1 MTDVPFP
8 ALIADSPMGERLTWL
23 LNHVRAGGREWTDA
37 EIEANFATE
46 DVSINGLRTR
56 LTSSR
61 GLLPGFELRSVRSH
75 NPEQVAIA
83 VLEGDGHTWEVGVRI
98 EPRPP
103 HRMRTFVR
111 AERMPGVEIRVATDS
126 DANVLRE
133 IELRTPLK
141 LGETQVV
148 YDRGEDYFA
157 AERLMG
163 NVITH
168 IVELHGRAVGLT
180 SWVMHGICAKGERM
194 LASYKHRTRLL
205 PEARGQGMRQMLDFA
220 GFEASSGQADV
231 MYTLASA
238 ANETVRHIYGE
249 GNWSVRPERLVIDT
263 KLHAGPHAGRPSTPA
278 DGERIVDLL
287 NRAHG
292 REELYAPYTTDS
304 LAVRFGREPNLYS
317 WGNLRL
323 GERAVVGAWPAH
335 LGVIRTADGESTTDN
350 RALVLDY
357 GYEEGAEDEF
367 IALIKAECA
376 TLSQSDT
383 TELATFASPQSTAYP
398 QLSTLAKRT
407 EPYILYF
414 AVPPP
419 ADLASR
425 GVYID
430 QLYF

>member
-1 MTDVPFP
+1 V
-8 ALIADSPMGERLTWL
+8 
-23 LNHVRAGGREWTDA
+23 

-61 GLLPGFELRSVRSH
+61 ALLPGFELRSVRSH
-75 NPEQVAIA
+75 NPQEVAIA
-83 VLEGDGHTWEVGVRI
+83 VLERDGHTWDVGVRI

-111 AERMPGVEIRVATDS
+111 AERIPGVEVRVATEA
-126 DANVLRE
+126 DAAVLRE
-133 IELRTPLK
+133 IELGTPLK
-141 LGETQVV
+141 LGDTQVV

-168 IVELHGRAVGLT
+168 IVELHGSPVGLT
-180 SWVMHGICAKGERM
+180 SWVIHEICAKGERM

-220 GFEASSGQADV
+220 GFEATSGRANV
-231 MYTLASA
+231 MYTLAAA

-249 GNWSVRPERLVIDT
+249 GNWSVRPERLVIDA
-263 KLHAGPHAGRPSTPA
+263 KLHAGPRVGRPAAPA
-278 DGERIVDLL
+278 DSERIVDLL
-287 NRAHG
+287 NRAHA
-292 REELYAPYTTDS
+292 REELYARCTADS
-304 LAVRFGREPNLYS
+304 LAARLGREPDLYS
-317 WGNLRL
+317 WRNLRL
-323 GERAVVGAWPAH
+323 GDRAVAGIWPAH
-335 LGVIRTADGESTTDN
+335 LGVIRNARDESTTDD

-357 GYEEGAEDEF
+357 GYEEGAEDE
-367 IALIKAECA
+367 LITLLKAECSA
-376 TLSQSDT
+376 LSESGT
-383 TELATFASPQSTAYP
+383 SELAIFVSPQSPAYAG
-398 QLSTLAKRT
+398 LSVLAKRT

-419 ADLASR
+419 PDLTSR